1 MQLICINAMR
11 DRFLYMAGYAVF
23 WLLFFTSFKGLFL
36 VYQFNQTS
44 ELSYG
49 QLFGV
54 FYHGLAMDLSFT
66 AYTLAIPY
74 LLISIDTLIGLKQG
88 SWLKPVLWIYTI
100 LFVFIYTFMCSA
112 DLELYKAWGFR
123 LDDTPLNYINTP
135 KEMAASVGAA
145 PIWLLVIINIIFN
158 VFFTQAY
165 KRTLHTLLPWQH
177 KNYRLLTPVMLLIT
191 GSLVIVMRGG
201 LQTIPLNQ
209 STVAFSSSYFANQ
222 AALNV
227 PWNFAHSLGKRKNI
241 EDKGYVFLA
250 EAEADS
256 ILSNLY
262 PEPVP
267 LADSLRWLTTKKPNV
282 ILIIWESFTAKV
294 AEPLGGVAGVTPN
307 FTALSAEGLLFTRF
321 YASADRSDKGLVALL
336 SGYPSQPDATILK
349 EPKKSRE
356 LPQLSHNF
364 DSLGYFNS
372 FYYGGEL
379 DFANLRAYL
388 RSGAYQTLISDDDFE
403 EKDRNSKWGA
413 HDNVVAQRIMNDI
426 NNFPEPFFTN
436 WFTLSSHEPF
446 EIPMEYKFG
455 NASNTDLFLSSHYY
469 TDSVI
474 GNFIDFAKKQD
485 WWSNTLVIIAA
496 DHGHPEPNQAQGFE
510 KNKFTIPMLW
520 LGGALKQKGQYKA
533 TLSQTDLAALLLH
546 ELDSDASAY
555 SWSKDPRCG
564 QPAFASYVY
573 KNGLGHVT
581 DSAYVVYDFISNSVI
596 ADSGNTTG
604 ILRNGKG
611 HLQKSYKDYL
621 TRDK

>member
-1 MQLICINAMR
+1 MVVLDEPPFDAVVVSQQLDYQGPRLSPVVGWFADTRLSHSFRGFGATSIAFFHR
-11 DRFLYMAGYAVF
+11 DR
-23 WLLFFTSFKGLFL
+23 WWCC
-36 VYQFNQTS
+36 
-44 ELSYG
+44 
-49 QLFGV
+49 FG
-54 FYHGLAMDLSFT
+54 S
-66 AYTLAIPY
+66 
-74 LLISIDTLIGLKQG
+74 
-88 SWLKPVLWIYTI
+88 
-100 LFVFIYTFMCSA
+100 
-112 DLELYKAWGFR
+112 
-123 LDDTPLNYINTP
+123 
-135 KEMAASVGAA
+135 
-145 PIWLLVIINIIFN
+145 
-158 VFFTQAY
+158 
-165 KRTLHTLLPWQH
+165 
-177 KNYRLLTPVMLLIT
+177 
-191 GSLVIVMRGG
+191 
-201 LQTIPLNQ
+201 
-209 STVAFSSSYFANQ
+209 
-222 AALNV
+222 
-227 PWNFAHSLGKRKNI
+227 
-241 EDKGYVFLA
+241 
-250 EAEADS
+250 
-256 ILSNLY
+256 
-262 PEPVP
+262 
-267 LADSLRWLTTKKPNV
+267 
-282 ILIIWESFTAKV
+282 
-294 AEPLGGVAGVTPN
+294 
-307 FTALSAEGLLFTRF
+307 
-321 YASADRSDKGLVALL
+321 
-336 SGYPSQPDATILK
+336 
-349 EPKKSRE
+349 
-356 LPQLSHNF
+356 
-364 DSLGYFNS
+364 
-372 FYYGGEL
+372 
-379 DFANLRAYL
+379 
-388 RSGAYQTLISDDDFE
+388 SGAYQTLISDDDFE

-474 GNFIDFAKKQD
+474 GNFIDFAKKQN

-520 LGGALKQKGQYKA
+520 LGGALKQKGQYTA